1 MPSSCESLGAGYL
14 ACPRFNRML
23 TLCKGISR
31 DRAAASENE
40 SWSGFVPNFI
50 VYTNPKSTLRFRR
63 RRCDVKK
70 KKTQARNVSPSRP
83 SSKRVCYVCVC
94 VLEGEGEG
102 TRTYLRL
109 GSPPGRSSSV
119 SRCVVEGRRKTRVRG
134 LVVLGSVTWFFFFS
148 FFRRLT
154 PRTWRRRTWLPCAL
168 LSLSLSLSLSCRGLA
183 RALRGDAG
191 RVRVRARV
199 CTSSGLPFPSRE
211 GGEDLRTTRFL
222 LDFPR

>member
-70 KKTQARNVSPSRP
+70 KKKKKNA
-83 SSKRVCYVCVC
+83 SSKRQSFSSVFEARLLCVCVC
-94 VLEGEGEG
+94 VGGGGNPNVPEAGITTWAIFQCFSLCRGGKKENAGQGID
-102 TRTYLRL
+102 
-109 GSPPGRSSSV
+109 
-119 SRCVVEGRRKTRVRG
+119 CVGKCH
-134 LVVLGSVTWFFFFS
+134 VVFFFLLFS
-148 FFRRLT
+148 ATHTKNLAT
-154 PRTWRRRTWLPCAL
+154 EDMVALCA
-168 LSLSLSLSLSCRGLA
+168 SLSLSLLSGTCA
-183 RALRGDAG
+183 RASRGCRSRSRSG
-191 RVRVRARV
+191 
-199 CTSSGLPFPSRE
+199 SSLHLFGFALSIP
-211 GGEDLRTTRFL
+211 
-222 LDFPR
+222 

>member
-1 MPSSCESLGAGYL
+1 MS
-14 ACPRFNRML
+14 
-23 TLCKGISR
+23 K
-31 DRAAASENE
+31 
-40 SWSGFVPNFI
+40 
-50 VYTNPKSTLRFRR
+50 KKKK
-63 RRCDVKK
+63 KK

-94 VLEGEGEG
+94 VLEGEGEGEG

-148 FFRRLT
+148 PFFGDSHQELGDGGHGCLVRF
-154 PRTWRRRTWLPCAL
+154 
-168 LSLSLSLSLSCRGLA
+168 SLSLSLSCRGLA

>member
-1 MPSSCESLGAGYL
+1 MS
-14 ACPRFNRML
+14 
-23 TLCKGISR
+23 K
-31 DRAAASENE
+31 
-40 SWSGFVPNFI
+40 
-50 VYTNPKSTLRFRR
+50 K
-63 RRCDVKK
+63 KK
-70 KKTQARNVSPSRP
+70 KKTQARTVSPSRP

-94 VLEGEGEG
+94 VLEGEGEGEG

-134 LVVLGSVTWFFFFS
+134 LVVLGSVTWFFFFLLFS
-148 FFRRLT
+148 ATHTKNLAT
-154 PRTWRRRTWLPCAL
+154 EDMVALCA
-168 LSLSLSLSLSCRGLA
+168 SLSLSLSLSCRGLA

>member
-1 MPSSCESLGAGYL
+1 
-14 ACPRFNRML
+14 ML

-70 KKTQARNVSPSRP
+70 KKKK
-83 SSKRVCYVCVC
+83 KRKLETSVLLVRLQGAFAMCVCVC
-94 VLEGEGEG
+94 VLVLEGEG

-134 LVVLGSVTWFFFFS
+134 LVVLGSVTCFFFFS
-148 FFRRLT
+148 PFFGDSHQELGDGGHGRLV
-154 PRTWRRRTWLPCAL
+154 RF
-168 LSLSLSLSLSCRGLA
+168 SLSLSLV
-183 RALRGDAG
+183 GDL
-191 RVRVRARV
+191 RARFEGMPVAFAFGLEFAPLRV
-199 CTSSGLPFPSRE
+199 CPFHPVKGGRICVPRDFYSIFHDKKSQNRSKFVKSSC
-211 GGEDLRTTRFL
+211 
-222 LDFPR
+222 

>member
-70 KKTQARNVSPSRP
+70 KKKKKKNA
-83 SSKRVCYVCVC
+83 SSKRQSFSSVFEARLLCVCVC

-102 TRTYLRL
+102 EGPRTYLRL

-134 LVVLGSVTWFFFFS
+134 LVVLGSITWFFFFLLFS
-148 FFRRLT
+148 ATHTKNLAT
-154 PRTWRRRTWLPCAL
+154 EDMVALCA
-168 LSLSLSLSLSCRGLA
+168 SLSLSLSLLSGTCA
-183 RALRGDAG
+183 RASRGCRSRSRSG
-191 RVRVRARV
+191 
-199 CTSSGLPFPSRE
+199 SSLHLFGFALSIP
-211 GGEDLRTTRFL
+211 
-222 LDFPR
+222 

>member
-63 RRCDVKK
+63 SRCDVKKK

-94 VLEGEGEG
+94 VLVLEGEG

-119 SRCVVEGRRKTRVRG
+119 SRCVEEGRRKTRVRG
-134 LVVLGSVTWFFFFS
+134 LIVLGSVTWFFFSS

-154 PRTWRRRTWLPCAL
+154 PRTWRRRTWSPCAL
-168 LSLSLSLSLSCRGLA
+168 LSLSLSCRGLA

-191 RVRVRARV
+191 RVRVRVRARV

>member
-1 MPSSCESLGAGYL
+1 MS
-14 ACPRFNRML
+14 
-23 TLCKGISR
+23 K
-31 DRAAASENE
+31 
-40 SWSGFVPNFI
+40 
-50 VYTNPKSTLRFRR
+50 
-63 RRCDVKK
+63 KK

-94 VLEGEGEG
+94 VLEGEGEGEG

-148 FFRRLT
+148 PFFGDSHQELGDGGHGCLVRF
-154 PRTWRRRTWLPCAL
+154 
-168 LSLSLSLSLSCRGLA
+168 SLSLSLSCRGLA

-199 CTSSGLPFPSRE
+199 CTSSGLPFPFRE